1 MELRNSGN
9 PVNNIQIATLKEK
22 TSLKLPKEYERFL
35 QLNNGG
41 YVDGF
46 FVTPKFIEI
55 DPESGKAYSQSSNVE
70 KFYSVDE
77 ILEEYEANQEDPAW
91 DENYLPIA
99 YDSSG
104 NVFLLCLLEDEN
116 YGKVYFANHEL
127 FNPVTDFFVTTNI
140 ADSFDAFV
148 DSLRPFEGQLGVV

>member
-35 QLNNGG
+35 QLKNGG

-104 NVFLLCLLEDEN
+104 NVFLLCLFEDEN

-148 DSLRPFEGQLGVV
+148 DSLRPFEG

>member
-70 KFYSVDE
+70 RFYSVDE

-104 NVFLLCLLEDEN
+104 NVFLLCLFEDEN

-148 DSLRPFEGQLGVV
+148 DSLRPFEG

>member
-104 NVFLLCLLEDEN
+104 NVFLLCLFENEN

-148 DSLRPFEGQLGVV
+148 DSLRPFEG